1 VDAMFN
7 KRDVRVEGIPDFLP
21 SSAVAAC
28 KSELVEAV
36 NRLLDASGV
45 DDLSV
50 IVSTPPPATSGHRS
64 GRVKPPVIQERLG
77 DELSIAERALQYQ
90 ARPPLF
96 DFDFLT
102 VPDEVTDVLLAA
114 VDLVR
119 LEQKVFDEWNLR
131 RIEPFP
137 RTALNFYGQPGTG
150 KTLAAHALASH
161 LGKLILTAS
170 YAQIE
175 SKFLGDGPKNIE
187 ALFFA
192 AARDQAVLF
201 VDEADSLLSK
211 RLTNVTQG
219 SEQATN
225 SMRSQLLVCLE
236 QFRGVA
242 IFSTNLIES
251 YDRAFE
257 TRLRHVHFPMPDE
270 ASRREIWRKHLPGEL
285 PLEADLSLDRLA
297 MFDEICGRDS
307 KNAVIDAALRV
318 ARADRKAVGMDD
330 LVKALER
337 IKAER
342 QAIQAAT

>member
-1 VDAMFN
+1 VDGMFN

-21 SSAVAAC
+21 SPAAEAC

-45 DDLSV
+45 EDVSV
-50 IVSTPPPATSGHRS
+50 IVSTVPNASTGRKSS
-64 GRVKPPVIQERLG
+64 RVKAPVIQERVS
-77 DELSIAERALQYQ
+77 DELSVAERAVQYQ

-102 VPDEVTDVLLAA
+102 VPEEVTDVLLAA

-161 LGKLILTAS
+161 LGKLILPAS

-201 VDEADSLLSK
+201 IDEADSLLSK

-236 QFRGVA
+236 QFRGVV

-270 ASRREIWRKHLPGEL
+270 VSRREIWRKHLPEQL
-285 PLEADLSLDRLA
+285 PLESDVSLDRLA
-297 MFDEICGRDS
+297 QTDEVCGRDI

-318 ARADRKAVGMDD
+318 ARADRKAVGMED
-330 LVKALER
+330 LEKALDR
-337 IKAER
+337 IKTER
-342 QAIQAAT
+342 QAIHQAP